1 MELAN
6 CLQSGPLAE
15 RRAQI
20 LKMRENVLR
29 QAKPQS
35 TTTTERSSLPS
46 QDDPEP
52 LALDRDARDTER
64 QDPWQGKSLL
74 NFGKNIDDQYTRAFY
89 ADGNR

>member
-35 TTTTERSSLPS
+35 TTTTKRSSLSS

-52 LALDRDARDTER
+52 LALDRDACDTEQ
-64 QDPWQGKSLL
+64 QDPWLGKSILT
-74 NFGKNIDDQYTRAFY
+74 FGKIIDD
-89 ADGNR
+89 